1 MDFPINFALIQAR
14 IDLIKLLV
22 RDQDVLICV
31 YPRLLLLNLLRE
43 SALGLPRSSERQLHM
58 TASMAEG
65 LEILQRQSGS
75 FYIFATEHLSDGIG
89 MELIRQAKVLNPKHR
104 CLLVLTHN
112 HQVLV
117 QQALAA
123 GADAVVLEE
132 SLGRTGALIFAME
145 CLSKGQG
152 FVDPAFDGPICT
164 YPVPGE
170 LGTSLGTLT
179 PRETQILQL
188 VAEGLSN
195 RAIGEQLHIATSTAR
210 DHVRDILRRLGV
222 KSRAAAAVEG
232 LRQGYCR

>member
-1 MDFPINFALIQAR
+1 MDFPIDIALIQAR
-14 IDLIKLLV
+14 VDLIKLLM
-22 RDQDVLICV
+22 RDQNVLICV
-31 YPRLLLLNLLRE
+31 YPRLLLLNLL
-43 SALGLPRSSERQLHM
+43 SGTALGLPRSSKRQLHM
-58 TASMAEG
+58 TASMTEG

-75 FYIFATEHLSDGIG
+75 FYIFTTEHLIDGIG

-104 CLLVLTHN
+104 CLLVLTNN
-112 HQVLV
+112 HKVLA
-117 QQALAA
+117 QQTLAA

-152 FVDPAFDGPICT
+152 FVDPAFNRPICT
-164 YPVPGE
+164 DNAPGE
-170 LGTSLGTLT
+170 LT
-179 PRETQILQL
+179 PREIQILQL
-188 VAEGLSN
+188 VSEGLSN
-195 RAIGEQLHIATSTAR
+195 RSIGEQLHIATSTAR

>member
-1 MDFPINFALIQAR
+1 MDFPIDIALIQAR
-14 IDLIKLLV
+14 VDLIKLLM
-22 RDQDVLICV
+22 RDQNVLICV
-31 YPRLLLLNLLRE
+31 YPRLLLLNLL
-43 SALGLPRSSERQLHM
+43 SGTALGLPRSSERQLHM

-65 LEILQRQSGS
+65 LEILQRQSDS
-75 FYIFATEHLSDGIG
+75 FYIFTTEHLIDGIG

-152 FVDPAFDGPICT
+152 FVDPAFNRPICT
-164 YPVPGE
+164 DNAPGE
-170 LGTSLGTLT
+170 LT
-179 PRETQILQL
+179 PREIQILQL

-195 RAIGEQLHIATSTAR
+195 RSIGEQLHIATSTAR

>member
-1 MDFPINFALIQAR
+1 MDFPIDIALIQAR
-14 IDLIKLLV
+14 VDLIKLLM
-22 RDQDVLICV
+22 RDQNVLICV
-31 YPRLLLLNLLRE
+31 YPRLLLLNLL
-43 SALGLPRSSERQLHM
+43 SGTALGLPRSSERQLHM

-65 LEILQRQSGS
+65 LEILQRQSDS
-75 FYIFATEHLSDGIG
+75 FYIFTTEHLIDGIG

-104 CLLVLTHN
+104 CLLVLTNN
-112 HQVLV
+112 HKVLA
-117 QQALAA
+117 QQTLAA

-152 FVDPAFDGPICT
+152 FVDPAFNRPICT
-164 YPVPGE
+164 NDNAPGE
-170 LGTSLGTLT
+170 LT
-179 PRETQILQL
+179 PREIQILQL

-195 RAIGEQLHIATSTAR
+195 RSIGEKLHIATSTAR

>member
-89 MELIRQAKVLNPKHR
+89 MELIRQAKVLYPKHR

-152 FVDPAFDGPICT
+152 FVDPAFNRPICT
-164 YPVPGE
+164 DNAPGE
-170 LGTSLGTLT
+170 LT
-179 PRETQILQL
+179 PREIQILQL

>member
-1 MDFPINFALIQAR
+1 MDFPIDFALIQAR

-22 RDQDVLICV
+22 RDQNVLICCF
-31 YPRLLLLNLLRE
+31 PRLLLLNLVRE
-43 SALGLPRSSERQLHM
+43 SALGLPRSSERKLHM

-65 LEILQRQSGS
+65 LELLQQQSGS

-89 MELIRQAKVLNPKHR
+89 MELIRKAKVLNPKHR

-117 QQALAA
+117 QQALVA

-132 SLGRTGALIFAME
+132 SLGRTGALIFALE
-145 CLSKGQG
+145 CLSKGQS
-152 FVDPAFDGPICT
+152 FVDPAFDWPICT
-164 YPVPGE
+164 ELVPGV
-170 LGTSLGTLT
+170 LT
-179 PRETQILQL
+179 PREIQILQL

-195 RAIGEQLHIATSTAR
+195 RSIGEQLNIATSTAR
-210 DHVRDILRRLGV
+210 DHVREILRRLGV

-232 LRQGYCR
+232 LRQGYCH